1 MPFDDQLPL
10 ALRALSDSVQLSPN
24 ERTMLAQYLKA
35 GGHSSRELASKAK
48 TSTFSAQQAL
58 RGSWCGYGVAKRIA
72 AALGF
77 DLFEVVSAGGQGPYR
92 VRDAR
97 GDLWIVTRVETE

>member
-1 MPFDDQLPL
+1 MEPFDKLPL
-10 ALRALSDSVQLSPN
+10 ALRALSDSVQLDSA
-24 ERTMLAQYLKA
+24 ERMRLAEHLKR

-77 DLFEVVSAGGQGPYR
+77 DLFKVVSAGGQGPYC

-97 GDLWIVTRVETE
+97 GDLWIVTKAETE